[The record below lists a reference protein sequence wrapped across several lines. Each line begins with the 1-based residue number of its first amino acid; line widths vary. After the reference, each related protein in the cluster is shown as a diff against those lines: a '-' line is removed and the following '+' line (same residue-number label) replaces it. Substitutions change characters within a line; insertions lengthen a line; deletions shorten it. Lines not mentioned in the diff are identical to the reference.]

1 MIRMIIDNDDRKN
14 RSTTVVVV
22 FNMDDAVFGSCS
34 SISLWWWVRL
44 LRLEVGWWGME
55 VVVVVD
61 SDGRVVST

>member
-1 MIRMIIDNDDRKN
+1 MIRMIDDDDVRKN

-22 FNMDDAVFGSCS
+22 FNMDDAVFGSYS

-44 LRLEVGWWGME
+44 RLDVGWWGME
-55 VVVVVD
+55 VVVVD